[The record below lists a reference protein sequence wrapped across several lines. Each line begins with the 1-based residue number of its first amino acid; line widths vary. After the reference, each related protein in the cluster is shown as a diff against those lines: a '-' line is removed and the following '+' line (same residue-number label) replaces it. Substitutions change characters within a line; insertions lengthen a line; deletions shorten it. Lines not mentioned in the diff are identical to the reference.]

1 MLVAPAC
8 GHAGMQR
15 SPVLST
21 PAVSP
26 DTLWGSLAHWLRSA
40 PVADAVDRRNAPA
53 MQLLLMFYGTALPA
67 NWAWHLSSRPIPP
80 GWAIVLLLDFATAA
94 LALLC
99 VGLIRRGH
107 FRPAITLFLGAL
119 LFSLALAFHKLGAQA
134 QLIDQTAVILCLV
147 ISGLV
152 LGRRALWTV
161 FALLLAVFAFGFA
174 TDAQNIARG
183 PQWVSNALRNAP
195 SLVISYL
202 IITAIL
208 DRAVTALRESLHDA
222 NARGR
227 ELQEEMARRERAQN
241 QLIHAQKMEAS
252 GRLASG
258 VAHDFNNVLGVIR
271 GFAAQR
277 HRALDLADPLAR
289 SASLEAALEGVE
301 EAAERGTAVT
311 RKLLGFS
318 RNDRLRIETF
328 DVRDAIDGMRPMLR
342 QLFPASIRLELA
354 TSGEALPVHLDRS
367 EFELMI
373 LNIAANAR
381 DAMPEGGRFLISA
394 ARQDDLVRIDLGDSG
409 QGMSAQVRAHV
420 FEPFFSTKPSS
431 TGTGLGLSIVH
442 DLVNAVGGD
451 IEVDSAPGQ
460 GTTFTIRLP
469 WAGVGP
475 DHAV

>member
-1 MLVAPAC
+1 
-8 GHAGMQR
+8 
-15 SPVLST
+15 
-21 PAVSP
+21 
-26 DTLWGSLAHWLRSA
+26 
-40 PVADAVDRRNAPA
+40 
-53 MQLLLMFYGTALPA
+53 MQLLLMLYGTALPA
-67 NWAWHLSSRPIPP
+67 NWAWHLSSRPIPQ

-94 LALLC
+94 LALMC

-107 FRPAITLFLGAL
+107 FRPAIRLFLGAL

-147 ISGLV
+147 VAGVV

-161 FALLLAVFAFGFA
+161 FALLLAVFALGFL
-174 TDAQNIARG
+174 TDAQNTARG
-183 PQWVSNALRNAP
+183 PQWIGNALRNAP

-202 IITAIL
+202 IITAVL
-208 DRAVTALRESLHDA
+208 DRAVTALRESLQES

-258 VAHDFNNVLGVIR
+258 VAHDFNNILGVIH

-277 HRALDLADPLAR
+277 HAVLDLADARAR
-289 SASLEAALEGVE
+289 SAALETALEGVE
-301 EAAERGTAVT
+301 EAAERGIAVT
-311 RKLLGFS
+311 RKLLAFS

-328 DVRDAIDGMRPMLR
+328 DACAAIGDMRPMLR
-342 QLFPASIRLELA
+342 QLFTASVRLELPA
-354 TSGEALPVHLDRS
+354 CGTPLPIRLDRS

-381 DAMPEGGRFLISA
+381 DAMPDGGRFLITATGRGDA
-394 ARQDDLVRIDLGDSG
+394 AWIALTDSG
-409 QGMSAQVRAHV
+409 QGMPAQIRERV
-420 FEPFFSTKPSS
+420 FEPFFSTKSS
-431 TGTGLGLSIVH
+431 AMGTGLGLSIVH
-442 DLVNAVGGD
+442 DLVNAVGGG
-451 IEVDSAPGQ
+451 IAVASTPGQ

-469 WAGVGP
+469 L
-475 DHAV
+475 AVPGDARPA